1 MATRNTTP
9 AFTFEEW
16 RVEFNELATDVG
28 DFESGITGSVPAS
41 TPTYTTVKTAIQGLV
56 TDVNNIMNGTYNF
69 SGSTTTITQ
78 DLQVNNNFS
87 FYISFLLLNKFF

>member
-41 TPTYTTVKTAIQGLV
+41 TP
-56 TDVNNIMNGTYNF
+56 
-69 SGSTTTITQ
+69 STGPGIKSIEVQ
-78 DLQVNNNFS
+78 
-87 FYISFLLLNKFF
+87 